1 MEFDSDAVNEEE
13 SLFPEVRVSVSN
25 IDDPEMP
32 VLTLRMWFIGLL
44 LCIIAGYVLSS
55 DLPAVH
61 INVPS
66 SMNVFFY
73 FRQPAPSVPPLAL
86 VITSYPLGR
95 FLAFILPTTPY
106 RLPRWLGGM
115 KFSLN
120 PGPWNIKEH
129 VLVYIMANVS
139 ISIPYALNFIIV
151 AQVDYNFKIDYWF
164 GALFTVATQLTGFG
178 LAGMCRRF
186 LVWPA
191 RMVWPTNLVTC
202 TLLNTLHAEDK
213 DDLAGISRYRYFL
226 YVLGGA
232 FFFWFIPGNQS
243 PSPSFFLSH
252 SSPLQA
258 TSSRHYRS
266 SLGYVGFFPTTF
278 QSTSSLALAREW
290 VCPS

>member
-1 MEFDSDAVNEEE
+1 MESDPDAINEEE
-13 SLFPEVRVSVSN
+13 SPFPEVRASVSN

-44 LCIIAGYVLSS
+44 LCTIAGYVFSS
-55 DLPAVH
+55 APPALHVD
-61 INVPS
+61 VSS
-66 SMNVFFY
+66 SMNIFFY

-86 VITSYPLGR
+86 VISSYPLGK

-115 KFSLN
+115 EFTLN

-139 ISIPYALNFIIV
+139 IGPSYVLNVVVV
-151 AQVDYNFKIDYWF
+151 AQMYYNVKMDYWF
-164 GALFTVATQLTGFG
+164 SALLVVATRLTGFG

-191 RMVWPTNLVTC
+191 SMIWPTNLVTC

-226 YVLGGA
+226 YVFGGA

-243 PSPSFFLSH
+243 PSPS
-252 SSPLQA
+252 SSCLILCLQA
-258 TSSRHYRS
+258 TSSRRCRS

-278 QSTSSLALAREW
+278 QSISSLALAREW

>member
-1 MEFDSDAVNEEE
+1 MESDSGAINEEE
-13 SLFPEVRVSVSN
+13 SPFPEVRVSVSN

-55 DLPAVH
+55 RSAPPALHV
-61 INVPS
+61 NAPR

-86 VITSYPLGR
+86 VISSYPLGR

-115 KFSLN
+115 EFSLN

-139 ISIPYALNFIIV
+139 IGTPYALNVIVV

-164 GALFTVATQLTGFG
+164 SALFIVATQLTGFG

-191 RMVWPTNLVTC
+191 KMVWPKNLVTC
-202 TLLNTLHAEDK
+202 SLLNTLHAEDK

-226 YVLGGA
+226 YVLCGA

-243 PSPSFFLSH
+243 PPSSFLVSFFACRLPLPGAVGLFLGMLD
-252 SSPLQA
+252 SSQQ
-258 TSSRHYRS
+258 RS
-266 SLGYVGFFPTTF
+266 SQPVLW
-278 QSTSSLALAREW
+278 R
-290 VCPS
+290 